1 VAGKVL
7 GADSAAVEDVG
18 TGYGIVGALR
28 AAPFWAGQGRRVVP
42 EGAEGRLLEMAAG
55 LLERQ
60 VPREAL
66 AAALVGVLARRRLE
80 AVGKAFSVG
89 DKLAVVRAAVLGRL

>member
-1 VAGKVL
+1 MVDSNQVL
-7 GADSAAVEDVG
+7 LVVVTLLLLWGLHAVVWKTRMG
-18 TGYGIVGALR
+18 TAMR
-28 AAPFWAGQGRRVVP
+28 AVSLNPQ
-42 EGAEGRLLEMAAG
+42 
-55 LLERQ
+55 
-60 VPREAL
+60 